1 MQFNQAIEAVVDKMR
16 QAEDRYHRLVL
27 VVGPAG
33 AGKTRVLESVSE
45 RIAAPLVNVSLELSR
60 QMLELPAAQ
69 RDSRARRL
77 LESCVENRGDGADA
91 VLLDNTE
98 LLFEASLRQ
107 DPLRLLQG
115 LSRNKTVVSAWTGA
129 FEGDALLYA
138 TLGHPECRRYANE
151 GFLAVNLQAGG
162 QAW

>member
-16 QAEDRYHRLVL
+16 QTADCYHRLVL

-33 AGKTRVLESVSE
+33 AGKTCVLESLSK
-45 RIAAPLVNVSLELSR
+45 RLAAPLVNVNLELSR
-60 QMLELPAAQ
+60 QMLELPATQ

-77 LESCVENRGDGADA
+77 LESCVENRGDGSDA
-91 VLLDNTE
+91 VFLDNTE
-98 LLFEASLRQ
+98 LLFEASLQQ

-115 LSRNKTVVSAWTGA
+115 LSRNRTVVSAWTGA

-151 GFLAVNLQAGG
+151 GFLAVNLQARG
-162 QAW
+162 QA

>member
-1 MQFNQAIEAVVDKMR
+1 MQFNHAIEAVVDKMR
-16 QAEDRYHRLVL
+16 QAAGCYHRLVL

-33 AGKTRVLESVSE
+33 AGKTCVLESVSK
-45 RIAAPLVNVSLELSR
+45 RLAAPLVNVNLELSR

-77 LESCVENRGDGADA
+77 LEICVENRGDGAA

-98 LLFEASLRQ
+98 LLFDASLRQ

-138 TLGHPECRRYANE
+138 ALGHPERRRYANE

-162 QAW
+162 QA

>member
-16 QAEDRYHRLVL
+16 QATACYYRLVL

-33 AGKTRVLESVSE
+33 AGKTCVLESVSK
-45 RIAAPLVNVSLELSR
+45 RIAAPLVNVNLELSR

-77 LESCVENRGDGADA
+77 LESCVENRGDGAEA

-98 LLFEASLRQ
+98 LLFEASLQQ

-115 LSRNKTVVSAWTGA
+115 LSRNRTVVSAWTGA

-138 TLGHPECRRYANE
+138 ALGHPERRRYANK

-162 QAW
+162 QA

>member
-1 MQFNQAIEAVVDKMR
+1 MQPNQAIEAVVDKMR
-16 QAEDRYHRLVL
+16 QAADCYHRLVL

-33 AGKTRVLESVSE
+33 AGKTCVLEAVSK

-60 QMLELPAAQ
+60 QMLELPASQ

-77 LESCVENRGDGADA
+77 LESYVENRGDGADA

-138 TLGHPECRRYANE
+138 ALGHPERRRYANE

-162 QAW
+162 QA